1 LYNSPLQTALPDLSQ
16 PMAVD
21 AASAE
26 PLDLVFIDGLVGHTV
41 IGIHDNE
48 LYSTQPVRIDVCA
61 GLPRPRACLSDEIV
75 DTIDYSLL
83 RARLIKLLE
92 HHDIKLLEAFAE
104 EIARIVLHE
113 FGAHWTRVRLV
124 KPRKF
129 DDVDAVGVQIERRR
143 HVVAATSVVEPGGS
157 AASRGPAM
165 LRLIGAGMVPE
176 ASARN

>member
-1 LYNSPLQTALPDLSQ
+1 MLHSSIQTFTPELSRPLAL
-16 PMAVD
+16 D

-26 PLDLVFIDGLVGHTV
+26 PLDLIFIEGLVGHTV

-48 LYSTQPVRIDVCA
+48 LYTTQPVRIDVCA
-61 GLPRPRACLSDEIV
+61 GLPRAPACDSDRIEG
-75 DTIDYSLL
+75 TIDYSVL
-83 RARLIKLLE
+83 RARLLRLLE
-92 HHDIKLLEAFAE
+92 NHDIKLLEAFAE

-129 DDVDAVGVQIERRR
+129 DDVDSVGVMIERRR
-143 HVVAATSVVEPGGS
+143 RVAVAPPADLAGTTG
-157 AASRGPAM
+157 RGPAM

-176 ASARN
+176 SRPQG